1 MPLIR
6 AIELLESHFERGGGV
21 LVAVQARLARRQLA
35 RVTSEVSVRWLPS
48 DLGTAACYQGL
59 IEYSLQIPSTATR
72 AASNQD
78 WRQQQP
84 SKWGSDVD
92 WILAGEEQ

>member
-1 MPLIR
+1 MI
-6 AIELLESHFERGGGV
+6 
-21 LVAVQARLARRQLA
+21 
-35 RVTSEVSVRWLPS
+35 TS
-48 DLGTAACYQGL
+48 DLATAACYQGL